1 MMHDEIYIYGYIELK
16 QWYIQGVTEIQV
28 QKITMP
34 IKNKN
39 KTFYKNDKK
48 RLTA

>member
-1 MMHDEIYIYGYIELK
+1 MH
-16 QWYIQGVTEIQV
+16 IQVVTEIQV
-28 QKITMP
+28 QNLTMP
-34 IKNKN
+34 IETKN